1 MSKSNLADYIIARRR
16 YYHAHPELSFQE
28 YATTEQL
35 RRDLEEMGIPAQTF
49 PDYPGL
55 VATIEGAMP
64 GRTLMLRA
72 DIDALPVQEET
83 GLPFASQ
90 NPGVMHACGHD
101 AHIAML
107 LGAARELYSRRE
119 QFSGGV
125 RLLFQAAEETSKGA
139 RYYIERGLLDG
150 VDAIFALHVWGALS
164 APLLC
169 VAPGARLAGHDKLC
183 VKIRG
188 AAAHGAEPQY
198 GRDAIVAASA
208 VVMGLQTLV
217 SRWNDPREPLVLT
230 VGTFHGGEAFN
241 LICKEASLELT
252 IRSFSAELRGR
263 LERELRTLI
272 THTAEA
278 FGCTAEL
285 EWSPLLPP
293 VINRDETLNRLAYD
307 AAVELFGTEGLG
319 ELPPLMISED
329 FALYG
334 ERVPAFFGFV
344 GSRDV
349 AKGQSYPNHHEKY
362 SADESALLRG
372 AEFTVQFAMK
382 FLNQL
387 P

>member
-1 MSKSNLADYIIARRR
+1 MSISNQADYIISRRR

-28 YATTEQL
+28 RSTTDQL
-35 RRDLEEMGIPAQTF
+35 RRDLEEIGIPVQTF

-55 VATIEGAMP
+55 VATIEGAAP
-64 GRTLMLRA
+64 GRTLMLRS

-101 AHIAML
+101 AHMAML

-119 QFSGGV
+119 QFSG
-125 RLLFQAAEETSKGA
+125 RIKLLFQAAEETSTGA
-139 RYYIERGLLDG
+139 RYYIERGLLKG
-150 VDAIFALHVWGALS
+150 VDAIFALHVWGALQ
-164 APLLC
+164 APLIS
-169 VAPGARLAGHDKLC
+169 VAPGARMAGHDRLC
-183 VKIRG
+183 VKVRG
-188 AAAHGAEPQY
+188 TAAHGAEPQC

-208 VVMGLQTLV
+208 VVMNLQTLV

-241 LICKEASLELT
+241 LICKEVSLELT
-252 IRSFSAELRGR
+252 IRSFSAGLRDR
-263 LERELRTLI
+263 LEREIRTLI
-272 THTAEA
+272 SNTVAA

-285 EWSPLLPP
+285 EWIPLLPP
-293 VINRDETLNRLAYD
+293 VVNRDERLNQLAYD
-307 AAVELFGTEGLG
+307 AVVELFGPEGLG

-329 FALYG
+329 FALYS
-334 ERVPAFFGFV
+334 ERIPSFFGFV
-344 GSRDV
+344 GSRDA
-349 AKGQSYPNHHEKY
+349 AKGQIYPNHHEKY

-372 AEFTVQFAMK
+372 AEFTVRFALK
-382 FLNQL
+382 FLSQL